1 MQIRNQD
8 QFYSRKAFKN
18 HQNHSNIEE
27 MSVKLPN
34 DIHILAKGQT
44 TDVAET
50 VKNRDVRWRSL
61 RKEGPVSL
69 REPTEGLK
77 GHTTVQ

>member
-1 MQIRNQD
+1 
-8 QFYSRKAFKN
+8 
-18 HQNHSNIEE
+18 

-61 RKEGPVSL
+61 RKKGPVSL